1 MALPFFRWSLS
12 YESKSVAPEGQ
23 ITLTWKFFTISNTVT
38 KVRVR
43 ARPLVDG
50 RNCLKTINYD
60 PAAICLALLLLNGY
74 WSEKSGQRILFTAIH
89 GPGFL
94 RVPAGDGRG
103 PAHRMFLILVL
114 VRRI

>member
-1 MALPFFRWSLS
+1 MKYP
-12 YESKSVAPEGQ
+12 GQ
-23 ITLTWKFFTISNTVT
+23 VTLTLKFFTISNTVT

-74 WSEKSGQRILFTAIH
+74 WSGKSGQRILFTAIH

-103 PAHRMFLILVL
+103 PAH
-114 VRRI
+114 

>member
-12 YESKSVAPEGQ
+12 YESTEGQ
-23 ITLTWKFFTISNTVT
+23 ITRTWKFFTISNTDA

-43 ARPLVDG
+43 VRLLVDG

-74 WSEKSGQRILFTAIH
+74 WSEKSGHRILFTAIH

-103 PAHRMFLILVL
+103 PAHRMFLILAL
-114 VRRI
+114 ERRI